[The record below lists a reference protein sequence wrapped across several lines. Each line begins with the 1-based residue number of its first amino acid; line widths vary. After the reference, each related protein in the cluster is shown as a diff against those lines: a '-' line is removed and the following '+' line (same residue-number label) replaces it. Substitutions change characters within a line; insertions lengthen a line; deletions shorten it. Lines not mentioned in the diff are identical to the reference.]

1 MISPAGDTCEVKK
14 FKFLTKKDVKRHFSF
29 VLDHSG
35 SMGDIRADKLQQAVF
50 NDLLDAGA
58 AKVRPLAADML
69 GEIRELVGISKI
81 D

>member
-1 MISPAGDTCEVKK
+1 
-14 FKFLTKKDVKRHFSF
+14 
-29 VLDHSG
+29 
-35 SMGDIRADKLQQAVF
+35 
-50 NDLLDAGA
+50 LLDAGA